1 MKAQRL
7 AEGETDV
14 ANGKAAF
21 EAQMGNDRFKYSKLK
36 LIIML
41 QIQIKNTKGY

>member
-1 MKAQRL
+1 MLEDTKTKNESAGL

-21 EAQMGNDRFKYSKLK
+21 EAQMGMIGS
-36 LIIML
+36 
-41 QIQIKNTKGY
+41 NTQN

>member
-21 EAQMGNDRFKYSKLK
+21 DANGNDRFKYSKLK
-36 LIIML
+36 
-41 QIQIKNTKGY
+41 T

>member
-1 MKAQRL
+1 MLEDTKTKNESAAL

-21 EAQMGNDRFKYSKLK
+21 EANGNDRFKYSKLK
-36 LIIML
+36 S
-41 QIQIKNTKGY
+41 